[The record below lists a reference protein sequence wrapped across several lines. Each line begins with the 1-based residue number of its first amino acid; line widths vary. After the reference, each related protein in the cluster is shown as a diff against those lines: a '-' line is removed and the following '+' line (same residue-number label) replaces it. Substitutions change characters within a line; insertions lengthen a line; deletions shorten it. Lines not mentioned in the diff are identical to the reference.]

1 LILFA
6 YSINNDK
13 VTVPKKRFIG
23 TNMADN
29 KLAQQFAVYSEWRKA
44 LVDTICDYRSWLN
57 EQELND
63 AQVDQRI
70 QQLLDRLREDKLNVA
85 FVAEFSRGKS
95 ELINAIFFAG
105 YGTRLLPSSAGRTT
119 MCPTELL
126 YDKSKPTSIM
136 MLPIETRLTDA
147 TTSEYKRY
155 PEEWKTVA
163 FDVDSNDSMVSAFKE
178 VSATKAVSV
187 QEAEKYGLFDPNSAD
202 DALHLNKDGTID
214 VPCWR
219 YAMINF
225 PHPLLEQGLVILDTP
240 GLNAI
245 GTEPELTLNMLPN
258 AHAVLFILAADTGVT
273 KSEIDVWRQYISG
286 TRWKQK
292 GRLAVLNK
300 IDGLWDELK
309 DEKEIQKELT
319 KQIKTS
325 AELLGLETN
334 QIFPVSAQKGLLAKV
349 NKDETLLAKSRVLE
363 LEKALSEE
371 LIPSK
376 KEIVRDNTQNEIEDL
391 IANSHVILE
400 ARFSGINDQLLE
412 LRGLRGKNEDVVEHM
427 MNKVKVDKE
436 NFEKGLQRF
445 QALRSIFSQHTN
457 RLFTLLGMESL
468 KLHVHTTRETMIKA
482 SFTKT
487 IREAMDNFFSELKD
501 RLVSSD
507 AQIDE
512 IKKMMDVMYEKFSKE
527 HGLRKSEPP
536 VFSTLR
542 YQKELAKLERAY
554 KEQFNTAFNM
564 IANEKMTLT
573 TKFFETLASRVIHVF
588 EVANRDIENW
598 LKAVIAPMES
608 QVREHQLQLR
618 RRLESIKRIYKA
630 TDTLEDRIS
639 ELEAI
644 EKSIQAQ
651 LDDLNI
657 LRMHMKNALTFE
669 AADEVIAA

>member
-1 LILFA
+1 
-6 YSINNDK
+6 
-13 VTVPKKRFIG
+13 
-23 TNMADN
+23 MAEN
-29 KLAQQFAVYSEWRKA
+29 KLAHQFAEYSQWRKA
-44 LVDTICDYRSWLN
+44 LVDSICDYRSWLN

-63 AQVDQRI
+63 AQIDQRI
-70 QQLLDRLREDKLNVA
+70 TNLLERLREDKLNVA

-95 ELINAIFFAG
+95 ELINAIFFAD
-105 YGTRLLPSSAGRTT
+105 YGQRLLPSSAGRTT

-126 YDKSKPTSIM
+126 YDPTKPTSIM
-136 MLPIETRLTDA
+136 MLPIDTRASDA
-147 TTSEYKRY
+147 TTTEYKRY
-155 PEEWKTVA
+155 PDEWHTVT
-163 FDVDSNDSMVSAFKE
+163 FDVNNNDSMVAAFKE
-178 VSATKAVSV
+178 VSKTKVVTAV
-187 QEAEKYGLFDPNSAD
+187 EAEKFGLFDPNSSD
-202 DALHLNKDGTID
+202 DAMSLNKDGTID
-214 VPCWR
+214 IPCWR

-309 DEKEIQKELT
+309 NEKEIEKEIH
-319 KQIKTS
+319 KQVQTS

-334 QIFPVSAQKGLLAKV
+334 QIFPTSAQKGLLAKI
-349 NKDETLLAKSRVLE
+349 NGDEGLLVQSRLPE
-363 LEKALSEE
+363 LEKALSDE

-376 KEIVRDNTQNEIEDL
+376 KEIVRDNTKNEIEDL
-391 IANSHVILE
+391 IANSNLVLE
-400 ARFSGINDQLLE
+400 SRVTGVVEQLEE

-427 MNKVKVDKE
+427 MNKVKLDKE

-445 QALRSIFSQHTN
+445 QALRSVFSQQTN
-457 RLFTLLGMESL
+457 KLFTLLGMEAL
-468 KLHVHTTRETMIKA
+468 KVQVHTTRESMVSAK
-482 SFTKT
+482 FTKT
-487 IREAMDNFFSELKD
+487 IRDAMDNFFLDLKS

-512 IKKMMDVMYEKFSKE
+512 IKKMMDVMYDKFSKE

-536 VFSTLR
+536 AFSTLR

-554 KEQFNTAFNM
+554 KEQFNTTFNM

-573 TKFFETLASRVIHVF
+573 TKFFETLASRVIHVY
-588 EVANRDIENW
+588 EVANRDVENW

-630 TDTLEDRIS
+630 TDTLEDRIL
-639 ELEAI
+639 ELENI
-644 EKSIQAQ
+644 EKSIRAQ
-651 LDDLNI
+651 ITDLQI
-657 LRMHMKNALTFE
+657 LRQHMGNALAFE
-669 AADEVIAA
+669 GTEETKAA

>member
-1 LILFA
+1 
-6 YSINNDK
+6 
-13 VTVPKKRFIG
+13 
-23 TNMADN
+23 MAEN
-29 KLAQQFAVYSEWRKA
+29 KLARQFASYSDWRKA
-44 LVDTICDYRSWLN
+44 LIDSICDYRSWLN
-57 EQELND
+57 KEELND
-63 AQVDQRI
+63 AQIDQRI
-70 QQLLDRLREDKLNVA
+70 TNLLQRLREDKLNVA

-95 ELINAIFFAG
+95 ELINAIFFAD
-105 YGTRLLPSSAGRTT
+105 YGQRLLPSSAGRTT
-119 MCPTELL
+119 MCPTELM
-126 YDKSKPTSIM
+126 YDASKPTSIS
-136 MLPIETRLTDA
+136 MLPIETRSSDA
-147 TTSEYKRY
+147 TTTEYKRY
-155 PEEWKTVA
+155 PDEWKVVE
-163 FDVDSNDSMVSAFKE
+163 FNVDNNNSMIDAFKE
-178 VSATKAVSV
+178 VSSTKRVTAE
-187 QEAEKYGLFDPNSAD
+187 EAEKFGLYDPNSVD
-202 DALHLNKDGTID
+202 DAISLNKDGSID
-214 VPCWR
+214 IPCWR

-309 DEKEIQKELT
+309 NEVDIKKEIT
-319 KQIKTS
+319 KQVKVS
-325 AELLGLETN
+325 SELLGLENN
-334 QIFPVSAQKGLLAKV
+334 QIFPISAQKGLLAKI
-349 NKDETLLAKSRVLE
+349 NGDEALLIQSRLPE
-363 LEKALSEE
+363 LEKALSDE

-376 KEIVRDNTQNEIEDL
+376 KEIVRDNTKNEIEDL
-391 IANSHVILE
+391 IANSNMILE
-400 ARFSGINDQLLE
+400 SRVSGVVEQLEE

-445 QALRSIFSQHTN
+445 QALRSVFSQHTN
-457 RLFTLLGMESL
+457 KLFTLLGMQAL
-468 KLHVHTTRETMIKA
+468 KLQVHTTRETMLDA

-487 IREAMDNFFSELKD
+487 IREAMDNFFLELKG

-512 IKKMMDVMYEKFSKE
+512 IKKMMDVMYDKFSKE

-536 VFSTLR
+536 AFSTLR

-573 TKFFETLASRVIHVF
+573 TKFFETLASRVIHVY
-588 EVANRDIENW
+588 EVANRDVENW

-630 TDTLEDRIS
+630 TDTLEDRII
-639 ELEAI
+639 ELESI
-644 EKSIQAQ
+644 EKSICAQ
-651 LDDLNI
+651 MTELKL
-657 LRMHMKNALTFE
+657 LRQHMGNALAFE
-669 AADEVIAA
+669 SETDAKAA

>member
-1 LILFA
+1 
-6 YSINNDK
+6 
-13 VTVPKKRFIG
+13 
-23 TNMADN
+23 MAKSMSNTKSSN
-29 KLAQQFAVYSEWRKA
+29 KLAYQFEAYSEWRKA
-44 LVDTICDYRSWLN
+44 LVDTICDYRNWLN

-63 AQVDQRI
+63 AQIDQRI
-70 QQLLDRLREDKLNVA
+70 HQLLERLREDKLNVA

-95 ELINAIFFAG
+95 ELINAIFFAN
-105 YGTRLLPSSAGRTT
+105 YGQRLLPSSAGRTT

-126 YDKSKPTSIM
+126 YDKSKSSSIM
-136 MLPIETRLTDA
+136 LLPIETRLSDA
-147 TTSEYKRY
+147 TTTEYKRY
-155 PEEWKTVA
+155 PEEWKTVP
-163 FDVDSNDSMVSAFKE
+163 FDIDNNDSMVAAFRE
-178 VSATKAVSV
+178 VSNTKSV
-187 QEAEKYGLFDPNSAD
+187 TVLEAEKFGLYDPNSAD
-202 DALHLNKDGTID
+202 DAMSVNKDGSID

-309 DEKEIQKELT
+309 NEDEIEKEIT

-325 AELLGLETN
+325 AELLGLEN
-334 QIFPVSAQKGLLAKV
+334 KQIYPISAQKALLAKV
-349 NKDETLLAKSRVLE
+349 NGDDELLAKSRILD
-363 LEKALSEE
+363 LEKALSDE

-391 IANSHVILE
+391 IANSHIILE
-400 ARFSGINDQLLE
+400 ARFSGINDQLVE

-445 QALRSIFSQHTN
+445 QALRSIFSQHAN
-457 RLFTLLGMESL
+457 RLFTLLGMEAL
-468 KLHVHTTRETMIKA
+468 KSHVHGTRETMVKA

-487 IREAMDNFFSELKD
+487 IRAAMDGFFSELKV
-501 RLVSSD
+501 RLLSSD
-507 AQIDE
+507 TQIDE
-512 IKKMMDVMYEKFSKE
+512 IKKMMDVMYDKFAKE

-536 VFSTLR
+536 TFSTLR
-542 YQKELAKLERAY
+542 YQKELAKLE
-554 KEQFNTAFNM
+554 
-564 IANEKMTLT
+564 
-573 TKFFETLASRVIHVF
+573 
-588 EVANRDIENW
+588 
-598 LKAVIAPMES
+598 
-608 QVREHQLQLR
+608 
-618 RRLESIKRIYKA
+618 
-630 TDTLEDRIS
+630 
-639 ELEAI
+639 
-644 EKSIQAQ
+644 
-651 LDDLNI
+651 
-657 LRMHMKNALTFE
+657 
-669 AADEVIAA
+669 

>member
-1 LILFA
+1 
-6 YSINNDK
+6 
-13 VTVPKKRFIG
+13 
-23 TNMADN
+23 MADTN
-29 KLAQQFAVYSEWRKA
+29 LADQFAHYSEWRKA

-63 AQVDQRI
+63 AQIDQRI
-70 QQLLDRLREDKLNVA
+70 SNLLERLREDKLNVA

-105 YGTRLLPSSAGRTT
+105 YGQRLLPSSAGRTT

-126 YDKSKPTSIM
+126 YDPTKPSSLQL
-136 MLPIETRLTDA
+136 LPIDTRALDA
-147 TTSEYKRY
+147 TTTEYKRY
-155 PEEWKTVA
+155 PEEWKVVE
-163 FDVDSNDSMVSAFKE
+163 FDVNSSDSMVSAFRE
-178 VSATKAVSV
+178 VSSTKRVTLE
-187 QEAEKYGLFDPNSAD
+187 EAEKYGLFDPNSSD
-202 DALHLNKDGTID
+202 DAMSINKDGSID
-214 VPCWR
+214 IPCWR
-219 YAMINF
+219 YAVINF

-292 GRLAVLNK
+292 GRMAVLNK

-309 DEKEIQKELT
+309 TEKEIEKEIA
-319 KQIKTS
+319 KQVKTTG
-325 AELLGLETN
+325 ELLGLDPTH
-334 QIFPVSAQKGLLAKV
+334 IFPTSAQKGLLAKV
-349 NKDETLLAKSRVLE
+349 NNDDELLQQSRLPA
-363 LEKALSEE
+363 LEKALSDE

-376 KEIVRDNTQNEIEDL
+376 KEIVRDNTKNEIEDL
-391 IANSHVILE
+391 ISNSNMILE
-400 ARFSGINDQLLE
+400 SRVSGVVEQLEE

-445 QALRSIFSQHTN
+445 QALRSVFSQQTN
-457 RLFTLLGMESL
+457 KLFTLLGMEAL
-468 KLHVHTTRETMIKA
+468 KLKVHTTRETMVSA
-482 SFTKT
+482 NFTKT
-487 IREAMDNFFSELKD
+487 IREAMDGFFDDLKG

-512 IKKMMDVMYEKFSKE
+512 IKKMMDVMYDKFSKE

-536 VFSTLR
+536 AFSTLR

-573 TKFFETLASRVIHVF
+573 TKFFETLASRVIHVY
-588 EVANRDIENW
+588 EVANRDVENW

-630 TDTLEDRIS
+630 TDTLEDRIL
-639 ELEAI
+639 ELENI
-644 EKSIQAQ
+644 EKSIRTQMS
-651 LDDLNI
+651 DLQI
-657 LRMHMKNALTFE
+657 LRTHMGNALAFE
-669 AADEVIAA
+669 NEGNAKAA

>member
-1 LILFA
+1 
-6 YSINNDK
+6 
-13 VTVPKKRFIG
+13 
-23 TNMADN
+23 MADN
-29 KLAQQFAVYSEWRKA
+29 KLAQQFAVYAEWRKA
-44 LVDTICDYRSWLN
+44 LVDTISDYRSWLN

-126 YDKSKPTSIM
+126 YDKTKPTSIM
-136 MLPIETRLTDA
+136 MLPIETRLSDA

-155 PEEWKTVA
+155 PDEWNTVT
-163 FDVDSNDSMVSAFKE
+163 FDVDSNESMIKAFKE
-178 VSATKAVSV
+178 VSNTKPVSV
-187 QEAEKYGLFDPNSAD
+187 QEAERYGLFDPNSAD
-202 DALHLNKDGTID
+202 DALSLNKDGTID

-309 DEKEIQKELT
+309 NEKDIQAELT

-325 AELLGLETN
+325 AELLGLDTH
-334 QIFPVSAQKGLLAKV
+334 QIYPVSAQKGLLAKV
-349 NKDETLLAKSRVLE
+349 NKDEALLARSKILE

-376 KEIVRDNTQNEIEDL
+376 KEIVRDNTQSEIEDL
-391 IANSHVILE
+391 IASSHIILD
-400 ARFSGINDQLLE
+400 ARYSGINDQLLE

-468 KLHVHTTRETMIKA
+468 KSHVHGTREKMIEA
-482 SFTKT
+482 NFTKT
-487 IREAMDNFFSELKD
+487 IREAMDNFFSELKT
-501 RLVSSD
+501 RLISSD
-507 AQIDE
+507 EQIDE

-527 HGLRKSEPP
+527 HGLRKFEPP

-542 YQKELAKLERAY
+542 YQKELSKLERTY

-564 IANEKMTLT
+564 IAHEKMTLT
-573 TKFFETLASRVIHVF
+573 SRFFETLASRVIHVY

-630 TDTLEDRIS
+630 TDTLEDRIV

-651 LDDLNI
+651 LDDLKV
-657 LRMHMKNALTFE
+657 LRMHMRNALAFE
-669 AADEVIAA
+669 SAEDAMVA